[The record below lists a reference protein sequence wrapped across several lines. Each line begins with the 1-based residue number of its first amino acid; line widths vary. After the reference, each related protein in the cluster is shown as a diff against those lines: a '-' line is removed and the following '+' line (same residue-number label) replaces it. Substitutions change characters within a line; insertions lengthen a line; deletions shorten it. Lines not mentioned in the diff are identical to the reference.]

1 MSIVAFDATLRE
13 KLIESAQG
21 ALVKSYAPYS
31 KFRVGAA
38 VLTEAG
44 HIFVGANVENISFG
58 LTICAERAA
67 IMNAVAHEGP
77 RMRLKATAVASA
89 AQIPVSPCGACRQV
103 IQEFGYDSQ
112 VIYRSYNGF
121 IDVPLSELLPGPFDE
136 IAATQENGEVSS
148 IQVTR

>member
-1 MSIVAFDATLRE
+1 MSTVVFDTTLRE

-44 HIFVGANVENISFG
+44 HIFTGANVENVSYG

-67 IMNAVAHEGP
+67 IMNAVANEGP

-121 IDVPLSELLPGPFDE
+121 IDVPLAELLPGPFDE
-136 IAATQENGEVSS
+136 IAATQENGDVSS
-148 IQVTR
+148 IQVAR